1 MQYYLFLQHHLF
13 LIGKNKYIDKN
24 KFNTME
30 KIVIEIRDQEGG
42 ADAKLLVQ
50 DMKNIYLKAVKNNGF
65 NILSLTEKDGSI
77 DLCL

>member
-1 MQYYLFLQHHLF
+1 
-13 LIGKNKYIDKN
+13 
-24 KFNTME
+24 ME

-65 NILSLTEKDGSI
+65 KVLSLSEKDGSI